1 MNRKVGVILSY
12 MLMIFEVL
20 STLLLTP
27 LIIRT
32 LGQAEYGVYKLVA
45 SVNAYLLLLDLGVG
59 NAVIRY
65 ISKYRAENDIESE
78 RKFFGVVLIYYGII
92 AVIILL
98 FGFLFIQIF
107 SNVFS
112 KGLSKTE
119 IELGKSLLIITTINS
134 VATIGTTAFN
144 NIIIAYEN
152 FYMSKGSAVIF
163 IIVRIIMT
171 YIAIILGFGSMGI
184 VVVNLI
190 ITILTRSTYILY
202 VIFKIKLFPIF
213 KDINFDFIKEIALYS
228 SLILLQM
235 IATQINA
242 SADQILLGMFVTSSS
257 AIIGIYGIGTQIVQY
272 YQSIG
277 SSFTGVLMPGIT
289 KLVTQDNSSE
299 SILKEMVKIGRIIF
313 MVLGLIYVVFLV
325 FGEQFIIL
333 WAGQENTRAYYVT
346 VILMTAYL
354 FILPESVGGQVLWAL
369 NMHKEQ
375 SFLKIV
381 IVLFNIFLTI
391 ALIKWNPLI
400 GATIGTFIS
409 LVLGEVVV
417 MNVIFSKK
425 LHISMKKYY
434 CVLLG
439 GILPS
444 LLITMVIGSIIKL
457 INLSGWI
464 GFFLNVFLMSLSYLI
479 IMYRIGFSKYE
490 LNLIKSMNIIKKK
503 KEI

>member
-1 MNRKVGVILSY
+1 MNRKTGVILSY
-12 MLMIFEVL
+12 FLMIFEVL

-65 ISKYRAENDIESE
+65 ISKYRAENDRQSE
-78 RKFFGVVLIYYGII
+78 RKFFGVVLIYYGVI
-92 AVIILL
+92 AFIILI
-98 FGFLFIQIF
+98 FGFLLIQIF
-107 SNVFS
+107 PNVFA
-112 KGLSKTE
+112 KGLNSAE
-119 IELGKSLLIITTINS
+119 IKLGKSLLVITTINS
-134 VATIGTTAFN
+134 VITIGTTAFN

-152 FYMSKGSAVIF
+152 FYMSKGSAIVF
-163 IIVRIIMT
+163 IIVRIILT
-171 YIAIILGFGSMGI
+171 YIVIVLGFGSRGI
-184 VVVNLI
+184 VVINLL
-190 ITILTRSTYILY
+190 ITILTRLTYIIY
-202 VIFKIKLFPIF
+202 VFFKMKLIPLF
-213 KDINFDFIKEIALYS
+213 KNINFDFIKEIAVYS

-257 AIIGIYGIGTQIVQY
+257 TIIGIYGIGTQVVQY

-277 SSFTGVLMPGIT
+277 SAFTGVLMPGIT
-289 KLVTQDNSSE
+289 KLVTQDSS
-299 SILKEMVKIGRIIF
+299 SDTILEEMVKIGRIIF
-313 MVLGLIYVVFLV
+313 IILGVIYVVFFV

-333 WAGQENTRAYYVT
+333 WAGQENSNAYYVT
-346 VILMTAYL
+346 IILMTAYL

-375 SFLKIV
+375 SFLKIS
-381 IVLFNIFLTI
+381 IVLLNIILTI
-391 ALIKWNPLI
+391 TLIKWNPLI

-409 LVLGEVVV
+409 LILGEIVV
-417 MNVIFSKK
+417 MNIIFSKK
-425 LHISMKKYY
+425 INISMKKYY
-434 CVLLG
+434 YGLLN

-444 LLITMVIGSIIKL
+444 LLITGIIGLIIKL

-464 GFFLNVFLMSLSYLI
+464 GFFY
-479 IMYRIGFSKYE
+479 
-490 LNLIKSMNIIKKK
+490 
-503 KEI
+503 